1 MADNTEVQKSTS
13 MQDIIDDHMNGVSGY
28 EIADKYGMDTEK
40 VKQLIDQAEKEGKF
54 IPDSGATDPLV
65 RDVQQP
71 KVASPS
77 QPLVEGVNPKAEVE
91 TTKK

>member
-1 MADNTEVQKSTS
+1 
-13 MQDIIDDHMNGVSGY
+13 MQDIINDHMNGVSGY

-40 VKQLIDQAEKEGKF
+40 VKKLIEQANQEGKF
-54 IPDSGATDPLV
+54 IPESGATDPLV
-65 RDVQQP
+65 RDIQQP
-71 KVASPS
+71 KVPNPS